1 MLRDFIELVSLGGTI
16 TNVYLAIV
24 VVLLW
29 LKATVDAVK
38 RGQLDAQG
46 WFITGV
52 SIGFLGD
59 ALDSSYWL
67 VTWSAFFL
75 DLTIAK
81 PMMEN
86 GVYANIPFRQFLG
99 SVGAYCHIRAHY
111 AFMSDKKEKYNAI
124 TKAALL
130 AGFLYCMM
138 LVTVNLFI

>member
-1 MLRDFIELVSLGGTI
+1 MLRDFIELISLGGTI
-16 TNVYLAIV
+16 TNIYLAVV

-67 VTWSAFFL
+67 ATWSAFFL

-81 PMMEN
+81 PMMED

-111 AFMSDKKEKYNAI
+111 AFTNKENGTYRSI

-138 LVTVNLFI
+138 LVTANLFI

>member
-1 MLRDFIELVSLGGTI
+1 MVRDFIELISLSGTI
-16 TNVYLAIV
+16 TNIYLALV
-24 VVLLW
+24 VVMLW
-29 LKATVDAVK
+29 LGATVDAIK
-38 RGQLDAQG
+38 KGHLDAKG

-67 VTWSAFFL
+67 VAWSSFFL
-75 DLTIAK
+75 DLDLAETLMK
-81 PMMEN
+81 D

-111 AFMSDKKEKYNAI
+111 AFMSRKTEKYTVI

-130 AGFLYCMM
+130 AGFLYCMA
-138 LVTVNLFI
+138 LVTINLFI